1 MTRPGPKTK
10 ITAAPL
16 DFTGWPEPGWE
27 RIVRFAEELVRVP
40 KGVGAGEPFRLRP
53 WQVDILKGL
62 YPPVGAPR
70 TGLVSL
76 PRGNGKTTLA
86 ALLALYELFA
96 TGVVSPQVLVVAGT
110 EQVARHTLKDA
121 CKMIELSPELNARAH
136 IMKASL
142 EVPQTGGE
150 LVTAASTVAAL
161 QGFDPSLLIIDEL
174 HTVSR
179 EDWEAATSVAGKRP
193 HSLTLAISTPSD
205 NQDSVMWDLVLH
217 GRKHDDP
224 QFFFKEFSAPQ
235 GCDIHD
241 RDAWAQANPALGDF
255 LAADGLLAVSKT
267 MREAAFRRYR
277 LGQWVGAADTWL
289 PFGVWDKTAVDRTL
303 EPGEKLCLG
312 FDGSASGD
320 STALVACTLDG
331 FICPIQVWRNPHEPG
346 WRVPR
351 RKVAETVAECF
362 DRYDVLDLA
371 ADPWGWRTELE
382 DWATEFGKRRVIEY
396 NTAYR
401 KRMAPATDRIYQ
413 ALMEG
418 TVTHS
423 RDPVLTEHV
432 GNAVADQTAQG
443 AVIHKDKKMSP
454 RKIDAAVAMIV
465 AFDRATFHSK
475 KHSKGRVVAW

>member
-1 MTRPGPKTK
+1 MTRPGPKSK
-10 ITAAPL
+10 ISVPPL
-16 DFTGWPEPGWE
+16 DFAGWPKPGWK

-62 YPPVGAPR
+62 YPYRRPPR

-86 ALLALYELFA
+86 ALLALYELFGSE
-96 TGVVSPQVLVVAGT
+96 TVSPQVLVVAGT
-110 EQVARHTLKDA
+110 EQVAKHTLKDA
-121 CKMIELSPELNARAH
+121 CRMVELSPELNARAH

-161 QGFDPSLLIIDEL
+161 QGFDPSLLIVDEL
-174 HTVSR
+174 HTVTR

-193 HSLTLAISTPSD
+193 RSMTLAISTPSD
-205 NQDSVMWDLVLH
+205 NQDSVMWDLVRH
-217 GRKHDDP
+217 GREGTDP
-224 QFFFKEFSAPQ
+224 QFFFKEFQAPQ

-241 RDAWAQANPALGDF
+241 QDAWAQANPALGDF

-277 LGQWVGAADTWL
+277 LGQWVGASDTWL
-289 PFGVWDKTAVDRTL
+289 PFGAWDSRKVDRVL
-303 EPGEKLCLG
+303 QPGEKICLG

-320 STALVACTLDG
+320 STALVACTLDF
-331 FICPIQVWRNPHEPG
+331 FITPIKIWRNPKEPG

-351 RKVAETVAECF
+351 REVQCAVDACF
-362 DRYDVLDLA
+362 RDYDVIDLA
-371 ADPWGWRTELE
+371 ADPWGWRSELE
-382 DWATEFGKRRVIEY
+382 DWASEHGKRRVIEY

-401 KRMAPATDRIYQ
+401 KRMAPATDRLY
-413 ALMEG
+413 AAVVDGSM
-418 TVTHS
+418 THDG
-423 RDPVLTEHV
+423 DPVLAEHV

-443 AVIHKDKKMSP
+443 AVIHKDKKNSP
-454 RKIDAAVAMIV
+454 RKIDGLVAAIV
-465 AFDRATFHSK
+465 AFDRATFHTK
-475 KHSKGRVVAW
+475 KHNRRVVSW